1 MSFKLSQPT
10 KDFFDVIRAISSY
23 FSIAAIGIGIIL
35 FAVDKRIITNFLNEH
50 QIIAYSFG
58 VALILIP
65 LIAPAIYKRISLV
78 TLKRRNLSNIIIERQ
93 DVIIDITGKGEDA
106 SYYERLCFYK
116 IGKNYNHYLTK
127 LIVTGTIDSDSIH
140 CLNCFYNLNNE
151 KNRLTISYVN
161 NTKKLNNYSSLVKGN
176 EKFLVYSAKIKDSFI
191 NEEESW
197 DLLPRNYCIFYNL
210 SFAFPEGKKI
220 LYAKLYKKTGN
231 DFEELEDI
239 SPIIITENNR
249 HKLILQIVDYD
260 YGDLLSLRW
269 KLG

>member
-1 MSFKLSQPT
+1 MSFKLSQTT

-35 FAVDKRIITNFLNEH
+35 FAIDKTIIINFFKEH
-50 QIIAYSFG
+50 QFIAYSFG
-58 VALILIP
+58 SALILIP
-65 LIAPAIYKRISLV
+65 LIAPAIYKRISLM
-78 TLKRRNLSNIIIERQ
+78 TLERRNLSNIIIERQ
-93 DVIIDITGKGEDA
+93 DVIIDITGNGEDA

-161 NTKKLNNYSSLVKGN
+161 NTKKLNDYTSLVKGN
-176 EKFLVYSAKIKDSFI
+176 EKFLLYSAKIKNSFT

-210 SFAFPEGKKI
+210 SFSFPEEKKYYMPSCI
-220 LYAKLYKKTGN
+220 RKQET
-231 DFEELEDI
+231 
-239 SPIIITENNR
+239 
-249 HKLILQIVDYD
+249 
-260 YGDLLSLRW
+260 SL
-269 KLG
+269 